1 MHQAA
6 SCYGLVHKDPK
17 AINRPLN
24 ALAIAVTSGNITRMM
39 PRLFIT
45 AFLVCLAVP
54 AWSDEPQKNDKA
66 QFTRFV
72 EDDQGARLQT
82 GIATYVNKDGVTVDL
97 IGAIHIADKA
107 YYEKL
112 NERFT
117 QYDALLYEMVGEAFE
132 KRVARKKAK
141 EESKELEAT
150 PEETEEAAA
159 GKKLAW
165 LHPLYDT
172 MEKTLGLSGQMRC
185 IDYSKANFVHAD
197 MTMKEFSDM
206 QNKKNESFLKLWLSS
221 VVAQMKNPHA
231 APEQPGLL
239 KFMEI
244 LCSKDSSTELRRVL
258 GRMFGSMENMLAGM
272 DTEDGTVIVTE
283 RNIVALKVMQ
293 DQIKLGQKNL
303 GVFYGAAHLP
313 DMDKRM
319 QNLGFKRIKSEWLT
333 AWDLPPEPKEQVGD
347 EKPAPDSKSRP

>member
-1 MHQAA
+1 M
-6 SCYGLVHKDPK
+6 K
-17 AINRPLN
+17 
-24 ALAIAVTSGNITRMM
+24 
-39 PRLFIT
+39 PRLIFP
-45 AFLVCLAVP
+45 AVLFCLALP
-54 AWSDEPQKNDKA
+54 AWGDEPQKDGKG

-72 EDDQGARLQT
+72 EDDKGARLQT
-82 GIATYVNKDGVTVDL
+82 GIATYQNQDGVTVDL

-117 QYDALLYEMVGEAFE
+117 QYDALLYEMVGEALE

-141 EESKELEAT
+141 EEDKKLEAM
-150 PEETEEAAA
+150 PEETEEATA

-185 IDYSKANFVHAD
+185 IDYSKPNFVHAD

-239 KFMEI
+239 KIMEI

-258 GRMFGSMENMLAGM
+258 GRMFGSMENMLAGL

-303 GVFYGAAHLP
+303 GIFYGAAHLP

-319 QNLGFKRIKSEWLT
+319 QDLGFKRIKSEWLT
-333 AWDLPPEPKEQVGD
+333 AWNLPPEPKHEEGVESSQV
-347 EKPAPDSKSRP
+347 RP